1 MMSHA
6 KTSKSYEMDMC
17 NGPLLGK
24 IIIYALPLMLS
35 GVLQLTF
42 NAVDLIVVGRY
53 AGSGPLAS
61 VGSTSALIN
70 LMLNLFI
77 GLSVGANV
85 LVANYYGAG
94 EKKNLTET
102 IHTAV
107 TLSIAAGFLLI
118 FVGFFL
124 ARPILVLM
132 GTPEDI
138 LDGAVLYIRIYF
150 AGMPVIMFYNFG
162 SAILRA
168 IGDTRR
174 PLYYLCTA
182 GVINIFLNLIFV
194 CLLNLSVAGV
204 ALGTVLS
211 QLVSASLL
219 AHALLTMD
227 SDCRVEL
234 KKLKITPDKLA
245 KIARIGLPAGL
256 QGCLFSLSNVLIQS
270 SINSFGSTVV
280 AGNTAAANLEG
291 IVYCGMNSVYQTAL
305 SFVGQNYGAGK
316 IDRLKRIAFICL
328 GVVTVIGLVLGGTV
342 TLLGDTLLRLYGT
355 NDEETAYGLIRLHYI
370 CRVYFL
376 CGIMDVFVGLMRGMG
391 YAVAPMIVSLTGACL
406 LRIVWILTVFRFFGT
421 LESLYLSYSVTWVVT
436 ATVHCICF
444 VRAYKKKREM
454 MPATA
459 D

>member
-1 MMSHA
+1 MKSQTR
-6 KTSKSYEMDMC
+6 TSRSYEMDMC

-24 IIIYALPLMLS
+24 ILIYALPLMIS
-35 GVLQLTF
+35 GILQLTF
-42 NAVDLIVVGRY
+42 NAVDLIVVGRF
-53 AGSGPLAS
+53 AGSGALSS
-61 VGSTSALIN
+61 VGSTSSLIN

-77 GLSVGANV
+77 GLSVGTNV
-85 LVANYYGAG
+85 LVAHYYGAG
-94 EKKNLTET
+94 EKQNLSDTVHTSVT
-102 IHTAV
+102 ISV
-107 TLSIAAGFLLI
+107 VAGFLLI
-118 FVGFFL
+118 FVGYFL
-124 ARPILVLM
+124 ARPMLVLM

-168 IGDTRR
+168 IGDTKR
-174 PLYYLCTA
+174 PLYFLCTA
-182 GVINIFLNLIFV
+182 GVINIILNLIFV
-194 CLLNLSVAGV
+194 CIFQMGVAGV

-211 QLVSASLL
+211 QIVSAALL

-227 SDCRVEL
+227 GDCRVEL
-234 KKLKITPDKLA
+234 RKLKIAPDKLFR
-245 KIARIGLPAGL
+245 IARIGLPAGL

-316 IDRLKRIAFICL
+316 IERIRKIALICL

-342 TLLGDTLLRLYGT
+342 SFFGDTLLRLYGT

-391 YAVAPMIVSLTGACL
+391 YSFTPMIVSLTGACL
-406 LRIVWILTVFRFFGT
+406 LRIIWIVTVFQFFGT
-421 LESLYLSYSVTWVVT
+421 LESLYLSYAVTWIVT
-436 ATVHCICF
+436 ASVHCICF
-444 VRAYKKKREM
+444 VHAYRKKR
-454 MPATA
+454 AA
-459 D
+459 FAC

>member
-1 MMSHA
+1 MTSHA

-94 EKKNLTET
+94 EKKNLAET
-102 IHTAV
+102 VHTAV
-107 TLSIAAGFLLI
+107 TISILA
-118 FVGFFL
+118 GFFL
-124 ARPILVLM
+124 IFAGYFLATPILVLM

-194 CLLNLSVAGV
+194 CLLDMSVAGV

-234 KKLKITPDKLA
+234 KKLGIAPDKLA

-256 QGCLFSLSNVLIQS
+256 QGCLFSLSNVFIQS

-316 IDRLKRIAFICL
+316 IDRIKRIAFICL

-342 TLLGDTLLRLYGT
+342 TLLG
-355 NDEETAYGLIRLHYI
+355 
-370 CRVYFL
+370 
-376 CGIMDVFVGLMRGMG
+376 G
-391 YAVAPMIVSLTGACL
+391 YASQAL
-406 LRIVWILTVFRFFGT
+406 W
-421 LESLYLSYSVTWVVT
+421 
-436 ATVHCICF
+436 
-444 VRAYKKKREM
+444 
-454 MPATA
+454 

>member
-94 EKKNLTET
+94 EEKNLTET
-102 IHTAV
+102 VHTAV
-107 TLSIAAGFLLI
+107 SISVVAGFLLI
-118 FVGFFL
+118 FVGYFL

-150 AGMPVIMFYNFG
+150 VGMPVIMFYNFG

-194 CLLNLSVAGV
+194 CLLDLSVAGV

-245 KIARIGLPAGL
+245 KITRIGLPAGL

-316 IDRLKRIAFICL
+316 IDRIKKIAFICL

-370 CRVYFL
+370 CRIYFL

-391 YAVAPMIVSLTGACL
+391 YAVTPMIVSLTGACL
-406 LRIVWILTVFRFFGT
+406 LRIVWILTIFRFFGT
-421 LESLYLSYSVTWVVT
+421 LESLYLSYSVTWIVT

-444 VRAYKKKREM
+444 IRAYKKKRKM
-454 MPATA
+454 MLSPAA
-459 D
+459 